1 MKKLLL
7 STVIALGITASAA
20 QAETFTM
27 TDFSVI
33 GGQNVTFGPPL
44 NETVQAGQIALTGP
58 NGNLLVWC
66 LDLNDILTK
75 PYTFNVNTFTAGD
88 IRPGLGQ
95 LSLLDG
101 NGLRQIAS
109 LMLNGIGFQDD
120 GLSRAATQLAIWKIE
135 YGALFD
141 PLNLSAQLTADMN
154 AHILASVI
162 GGLIDAPN
170 AILKVLTDAPAVPNQ
185 ALGFAV
191 INPVPIPAVGA
202 GLPGIVAGFG
212 AFLAWG
218 KRRARR
224 KAGGQLYRLAAA

>member
-7 STVIALGITASAA
+7 STVLALGITSAA

-27 TDFSVI
+27 TDFSVV
-33 GGQNVTFGPPL
+33 GGVNVTFGPPL
-44 NETVQAGQIALTGP
+44 NESVQAGQIALTGP
-58 NGNLLVWC
+58 GGNLLVWC

-101 NGLRQIAS
+101 SALRQIAS

-170 AILKVLTDAPAVPNQ
+170 ATLKVLTDAPIEPNQ

-191 INPVPIPAVGA
+191 VSEVPIPGA
-202 GLPGIVAGFG
+202 IWLFGGGLAGMVAMT
-212 AFLAWG
+212 
-218 KRRARR
+218 RRR
-224 KAGGQLYRLAAA
+224 KRIAA

>member
-7 STVIALGITASAA
+7 STVLALGITSGA
-20 QAETFTM
+20 QAETLTM
-27 TDFSVI
+27 TEFGVI
-33 GGQNVTFGPPL
+33 GGVNGTFGPPL
-44 NETVQAGQIALTGP
+44 NESVQAGQIALTGP
-58 NGNLLVWC
+58 GGNLLVWC

-101 NGLRQIAS
+101 SALRQIAS
-109 LMLNGIGFQDD
+109 LMLNGIDFQND

-141 PLNLSAQLTADMN
+141 PLNLDATLTADMN

-162 GGLIDAPN
+162 GGLIDCSN
-170 AILKVLTDAPAVPNQ
+170 CTLKVLTDAPVAPNQ

-191 INPVPIPAVGA
+191 VEPVPLPATVWLFGGALA
-202 GLPGIVAGFG
+202 GLG
-212 AFLAWG
+212 ALM
-218 KRRARR
+218 RRR
-224 KAGGQLYRLAAA
+224 KQTSVVA